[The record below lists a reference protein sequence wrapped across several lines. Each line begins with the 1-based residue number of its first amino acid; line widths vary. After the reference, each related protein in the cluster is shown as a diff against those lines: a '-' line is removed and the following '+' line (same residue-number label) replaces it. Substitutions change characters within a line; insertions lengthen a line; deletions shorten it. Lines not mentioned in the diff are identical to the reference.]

1 MRAHFFRA
9 LLDNQG
15 NRIPQATVRV
25 LQPGTTVQLADTLFA
40 DATSGTTLSNP
51 FQTAGQDVSFYLT
64 NQQRVKL
71 GVTVSGLPEVF
82 WDDVD
87 VLASGTE
94 SPHLGSNANS
104 TQVGVGAT
112 AAAAGTTAAGPQASA
127 AVQDATAAG
136 HFAQALDQGATAVG
150 ASSLASFPQSTA
162 VGNAAVASASSAT
175 AVGTNAVAGFASS
188 TAVGAGATATLD
200 HQVMLGTAAESV
212 EVPGMLVLHDE
223 TGARWAVKVS
233 ADGYLMVG
241 ALLPDTG
248 TI

>member
-9 LLDNQG
+9 LLDAQG

-40 DATSGTTLSNP
+40 DASSGTLLANP
-51 FQTAGQDVSFYLT
+51 FQTAGNDVSFYLT
-64 NQQRVKL
+64 NQQRVRL

-104 TQVGVGAT
+104 TQVGVGAS
-112 AAAAGTTAAGPQASA
+112 ASAAGATAAGPQATAS
-127 AVQDATAAG
+127 VQDATAVG
-136 HFAQALDQGATAVG
+136 HSALASDQGATAAG
-150 ASSLASFPQSTA
+150 ASAEATFPQSTA
-162 VGNAAVASASSAT
+162 VGNAAVASASAAT
-175 AVGTNAVAGFASS
+175 AVGTNAVAGFATS
-188 TAVGAGATATLD
+188 TAVGAGATTTKD
-200 HQVMLGTAAESV
+200 HQVMLGTDADAV
-212 EVPGMLVLHDE
+212 EVPGMLVLHDD

-233 ADGYLMVG
+233 PGGFLMVG